1 MKRTTYITLILAF
14 IGFIYMLIVM
24 INPNLS
30 KKVPFN
36 NTLVQLK
43 SDSLNVI
50 KIEGQSKKSRTP
62 MIIKLVVKTVEA
74 GKPLECSYPKELFRM
89 IQNKNA
95 ITFIPIFN
103 EKLKVEDNTSI
114 VVTANKTI
122 SNFKVELNLSYI
134 EKHIQG
140 LNIGNCIIGDMTSQA
155 DTYLEN
161 CKIDSLNCVANGDL
175 NINRT
180 NVEFCKMKVDKCTLK
195 SLDKSYIKN
204 LSLIGGTEKDYN
216 TIMVDS
222 KNIGHVF
229 ISPDKDKQI
238 YVATPNKAEL
248 VFKR

>member
-43 SDSLNVI
+43 SDSLNAI
-50 KIEGQSKKSRTP
+50 KIEGQSKQVGTS

-95 ITFIPIFN
+95 ITFIPIYN
-103 EKLKVEDNTSI
+103 DKMKVEDNATI

-122 SNFKVELNLSYI
+122 SNFKVESNFSYI

-140 LNIGNCIIGDMTSQA
+140 LNIGNCIIWDMTSQEE
-155 DTYLEN
+155 TYLEN
-161 CKIDSLNCVANGDL
+161 CKIDSLNCATNGDL

-180 NVEFCKMKVDKCTLK
+180 NVEFCKMNANYCTLK

-204 LSLIGGTEKDYN
+204 LSLVGGTEKGYN

-222 KNIGHVF
+222 KNIGHVL

-238 YVATPNKAEL
+238 NVATPNKAEL
-248 VFKR
+248 VFKK